1 MTVAAKNE
9 NTSTDL
15 GNERYSATE
24 AEAAAFDLNPYL
36 VELMWSEPFYARIL
50 RGITK
55 KRTEQIPTAGVMVRD
70 GDVTYIYNPRFAASL
85 VKDEGVKK
93 IKGLNMHECLH
104 LVYGHC
110 GDRKLNPHL
119 IWNYATDCAINS
131 VIPRELLPDC
141 GIIPGEAFT
150 ELTAEQ
156 IEKMGETRVAKY
168 QRMSAFI
175 EALPSGLSSEQYFAL
190 FMQNEDFTSEPEEGT
205 CDGNCQPGEGN
216 GDCEGN
222 CNCDI
227 PGGMDDHGGWGEDLN
242 EQDRE
247 IIRGKMKQVLAD
259 TVKECDSKGSWG
271 SVPAETRAQIRAM
284 ISCEI
289 PWQSVLKKFLGF
301 TRRSNRATSRMR
313 LNKKYPGVHSGF
325 KRGYTSSVACY
336 IDQSG
341 SVGNREL
348 ELLFGELAN
357 LAKHTEFVT
366 YHFDTDVDLDSRTEW
381 RKGKT
386 PLASR
391 TRCGGTCFSAPTV
404 HANQHRKDFDG
415 YLILTDGFA
424 PDPGPSRLRRGW
436 IITPDGEAQD
446 WMRRGNDFVIEM
458 KWPASS
464 EETD

>member
-1 MTVAAKNE
+1 MAAKNE

-24 AEAAAFDLNPYL
+24 AEAAAFDMNPYL

-55 KRTEQIPTAGVMVRD
+55 KRCDSIPTAGVMVRD
-70 GDVTYIYNPRFAASL
+70 GEVTYIYNPRFVASL
-85 VKDEGVKK
+85 AKDEGQKK
-93 IKGLNMHECLH
+93 IKGLNIHECLH
-104 LVYGHC
+104 LTFLHC
-110 GDRKLNPHL
+110 SERKMNPHR

-131 VIPRELLPDC
+131 VIPRDLLPDC
-141 GIIPGEAFT
+141 GIIPGEGFT
-150 ELTAEQ
+150 PLTEEQ
-156 IEKMGETRVAKY
+156 KEKMTPDRIARFE
-168 QRMSAFI
+168 RMSDFI
-175 EALPSGLSSEQYFAL
+175 ENLPSGLSSEEYFAL
-190 FMQNEDFTSEPEEGT
+190 FMQNEDFTNEPE
-205 CDGNCQPGEGN
+205 PGEG
-216 GDCEGN
+216 GEGGE
-222 CNCDI
+222 
-227 PGGMDDHGGWGEDLN
+227 PGEGGEGLGMPGEMDSHDGWGEEIND
-242 EQDRE
+242 QDRE

-259 TVKECDSKGSWG
+259 AVKECDSKGSWG

-325 KRGYTSSVACY
+325 KRGYTSSVGIY

-341 SVGNREL
+341 SVGNEEL

-357 LAKHTEFVT
+357 LARQTEFVT
-366 YHFDTDVDLDSRTEW
+366 YHFDTSVDDDSRTEW
-381 RKGKT
+381 RKGKL
-386 PLASR
+386 PAPHR

-404 HANQHRKDFDG
+404 HANQRSKEFDG
-415 YLILTDGFA
+415 YLILTDGYA

-436 IITPDGEAQD
+436 IVTPEGAVQD
-446 WMRRGNDFVIEM
+446 WMTRGNDFVIAM
-458 KWPASS
+458 KWPVNN
-464 EETD
+464 EETA